1 MKFKSILLSSLLALG
16 CTAASAQEA
25 KTVNVFNPH
34 GYLQVQIGGQET
46 LGEIG
51 FGDLLSPNVQIGYG
65 YNFNKVV
72 GARISVNA
80 WQSKAGQEFL
90 GQTYKWKWNYAAPMV
105 DATFNLSNLFCGFNP
120 NRVVNVSVFAGIGA
134 NIAWGNKEAA
144 TAQSNMNAAYNNL
157 LNQEYNK
164 YVNENVYDNPLF
176 PKDLLE
182 ALKKDPK
189 FNANLPY
196 GPNLVADAYKN
207 AKSDPALSYLWD
219 DTKVRLTGRV
229 GANVDFRVS
238 ERVSLGLEVSANTL
252 NDRYNSKKAGNSD
265 WYFNALVGA
274 KFTLGKSYTTKT
286 VPAPKPVEKIIERII
301 EKPVVAPAPKTEAKQ
316 EAVEENFR
324 RDIFFPIG
332 NSNIAKSQTT
342 KIAEIVD
349 FMKENP
355 DAKITL
361 TGYADKGT
369 GSESFNDKIAARRA
383 QTVYNTLAA
392 KGVAKNRMIKKSEGS
407 RVQPFEENDMNRV
420 TICIAK

>member
-51 FGDLLSPNVQIGYG
+51 FGDLLSPNVQVGYG

-72 GARISVNA
+72 GARVSLNA

-90 GQTYKWKWNYAAPMV
+90 GQTYKWKWNYVAPMV

-120 NRVVNVSVFAGIGA
+120 NRLVNVGVFAGIGA
-134 NIAWGNKEAA
+134 NIAWGNDEAA
-144 TAQSNMNAAYNNL
+144 TAQSNMKTAYTNL
-157 LNQEYNK
+157 INSAYGTTTIPEANK
-164 YVNENVYDNPLF
+164 V
-176 PKDLLE
+176 
-182 ALKKDPK
+182 
-189 FNANLPY
+189 
-196 GPNLVADAYKN
+196 

-219 DTKVRLTGRV
+219 GSKVRLTGRV

-301 EKPVVAPAPKTEAKQ
+301 EKPAPAPAPKTETKQ

-342 KIAEIVD
+342 KIAEIVT

-369 GSESFNDKIAARRA
+369 GSAAFNDKIAARRA

-392 KGVAKNRMIKKSEGS
+392 KGVAKSRMIKKSMGS

>member
-51 FGDLLSPNVQIGYG
+51 FGDLLSPNVQVGYG

-72 GARISVNA
+72 GARVSLNA

-90 GQTYKWKWNYAAPMV
+90 GQTYKWKWNYVAPMV

-120 NRVVNVSVFAGIGA
+120 NRLVNVGVFAGIGA
-134 NIAWGNKEAA
+134 NIAWGNDEAA
-144 TAQSNMNAAYNNL
+144 TAQSNMNTAYTNL
-157 LNQEYNK
+157 INSAYGNVNIPEINK
-164 YVNENVYDNPLF
+164 V
-176 PKDLLE
+176 
-182 ALKKDPK
+182 
-189 FNANLPY
+189 
-196 GPNLVADAYKN
+196 

-219 DTKVRLTGRV
+219 GSKVRLTGRV

-274 KFTLGKSYTTKT
+274 KFTLGKTYTTKT

-301 EKPVVAPAPKTEAKQ
+301 EKPAPAPAPKTETKQ
-316 EAVEENFR
+316 EAVDENFR

-342 KIAEIVD
+342 KIAEIVT

-369 GSESFNDKIAARRA
+369 GSAAFNDKIAARRA

-392 KGVAKNRMIKKSEGS
+392 KGVAKSRMIKKSMGS

>member
-51 FGDLLSPNVQIGYG
+51 FGDLLSPNVQVGYG

-72 GARISVNA
+72 GARVSLNA

-90 GQTYKWKWNYAAPMV
+90 GQTYKWKWNYVAPMV

-120 NRVVNVSVFAGIGA
+120 NRLVNVGVFAGIGA
-134 NIAWGNKEAA
+134 NIAWGNDEAA
-144 TAQSNMNAAYNNL
+144 TAQSNMNAAYTNL
-157 LNQEYNK
+157 INSAYGTTTPEANK
-164 YVNENVYDNPLF
+164 V
-176 PKDLLE
+176 
-182 ALKKDPK
+182 
-189 FNANLPY
+189 
-196 GPNLVADAYKN
+196 

-219 DTKVRLTGRV
+219 GSKVRLTGRV

-252 NDRYNSKKAGNSD
+252 NDRYNSKKAGNAD

-301 EKPVVAPAPKTEAKQ
+301 EKPAPAPAPKVESKV
-316 EAVEENFR
+316 VEENFR

-332 NSNIAKSQTT
+332 NTNIAKSQRT
-342 KIAEIVD
+342 KIAEIVEY
-349 FMKENP
+349 MKENP

-369 GSESFNDKIAARRA
+369 GSAAFNDKIAARRA

-392 KGVAKNRMIKKSEGS
+392 KGVAKNRMIKKSMGS

>member
-51 FGDLLSPNVQIGYG
+51 FGDLLSPNVQVGYG

-72 GARISVNA
+72 GARVSLNA

-90 GQTYKWKWNYAAPMV
+90 GQTYKWKWNYVAPMV

-120 NRVVNVSVFAGIGA
+120 NRLVNVGVFAGIGA
-134 NIAWGNKEAA
+134 NIAWGNDEAA
-144 TAQSNMNAAYNNL
+144 TAQSNMNAAYTNL
-157 LNQEYNK
+157 INSAYGTTTIPEANK
-164 YVNENVYDNPLF
+164 V
-176 PKDLLE
+176 
-182 ALKKDPK
+182 
-189 FNANLPY
+189 
-196 GPNLVADAYKN
+196 

-219 DTKVRLTGRV
+219 GSKVRLTGRV

-252 NDRYNSKKAGNSD
+252 NDHYNSKKAGNSD

-274 KFTLGKSYTTKT
+274 KFTLGKTYTTKT
-286 VPAPKPVEKIIERII
+286 IPAPKPVEKIIERII
-301 EKPVVAPAPKTEAKQ
+301 EKPAPAPAPKTETKQ

-342 KIAEIVD
+342 KIAEIVT

-369 GSESFNDKIAARRA
+369 GSAAFNDKIAARRA

-392 KGVAKNRMIKKSEGS
+392 KGVAKNRMIKKSMGS

>member
-51 FGDLLSPNVQIGYG
+51 FGDLLSPNVQVGYG

-72 GARISVNA
+72 GARVSLNA

-90 GQTYKWKWNYAAPMV
+90 GQTYKWKWNYVAPMV

-120 NRVVNVSVFAGIGA
+120 NRLVNVGVFAGIGA
-134 NIAWGNKEAA
+134 NIAWGNDEAA
-144 TAQSNMNAAYNNL
+144 TAQSNMNTAYTNL
-157 LNQEYNK
+157 INSAYGTTTPEANK
-164 YVNENVYDNPLF
+164 V
-176 PKDLLE
+176 
-182 ALKKDPK
+182 
-189 FNANLPY
+189 
-196 GPNLVADAYKN
+196 

-219 DTKVRLTGRV
+219 GSKVRLTGRV

-301 EKPVVAPAPKTEAKQ
+301 EKPAPAPAPKTETKQ
-316 EAVEENFR
+316 EAVDENFR

-342 KIAEIVD
+342 KIAEIVT

-369 GSESFNDKIAARRA
+369 GSAAFNDKIAARRA

-392 KGVAKNRMIKKSEGS
+392 KGVAKNRMIKKSMGS

>member
-51 FGDLLSPNVQIGYG
+51 FGDLLSPNVQVGYG

-72 GARISVNA
+72 GARVSLNA

-90 GQTYKWKWNYAAPMV
+90 GQTYKWKWNYVAPMV

-120 NRVVNVSVFAGIGA
+120 NRLVNVGVFAGIGA
-134 NIAWGNKEAA
+134 NIAWGNDEAA
-144 TAQSNMNAAYNNL
+144 TAQSNMNAAYTNL
-157 LNQEYNK
+157 INSAYGTTTPEANK
-164 YVNENVYDNPLF
+164 V
-176 PKDLLE
+176 
-182 ALKKDPK
+182 
-189 FNANLPY
+189 
-196 GPNLVADAYKN
+196 

-219 DTKVRLTGRV
+219 GSKVRLTGRV

-252 NDRYNSKKAGNSD
+252 NDRYNSKKAGNAD

-301 EKPVVAPAPKTEAKQ
+301 EKPAPAPAPKVESKV
-316 EAVEENFR
+316 VEENFR

-332 NSNIAKSQTT
+332 NTNIAKSQST
-342 KIAEIVD
+342 KIAEIVEY
-349 FMKENP
+349 MKENP

-369 GSESFNDKIAARRA
+369 GSAAFNDKIAARRA

-392 KGVAKNRMIKKSEGS
+392 KGVAKSRMIKKSMGS

>member
-51 FGDLLSPNVQIGYG
+51 FGDLLSPNVQVGYG

-72 GARISVNA
+72 GARVSLNA

-90 GQTYKWKWNYAAPMV
+90 GQTYKWKWNYVAPMV

-120 NRVVNVSVFAGIGA
+120 NRLVNVGVFAGIGA
-134 NIAWGNKEAA
+134 NIAWGNDEAT
-144 TAQSNMNAAYNNL
+144 TAQSNMKTAYTNL
-157 LNQEYNK
+157 INSAYGTTTIPEANK
-164 YVNENVYDNPLF
+164 V
-176 PKDLLE
+176 
-182 ALKKDPK
+182 
-189 FNANLPY
+189 
-196 GPNLVADAYKN
+196 

-219 DTKVRLTGRV
+219 GSKVRLTGRV

-274 KFTLGKSYTTKT
+274 KFTLGKTYTTKT
-286 VPAPKPVEKIIERII
+286 IPAPKPVEKIIERII
-301 EKPVVAPAPKTEAKQ
+301 EKPAPAPAPKTETKQ
-316 EAVEENFR
+316 EAVDENFR

-342 KIAEIVD
+342 KIAEIVT

-369 GSESFNDKIAARRA
+369 GSAAFNDKIAARRA

-392 KGVAKNRMIKKSEGS
+392 KGVAKSRMIKKSMGS

>member
-1 MKFKSILLSSLLALG
+1 MG
-16 CTAASAQEA
+16 CTVASAQEA

-34 GYLQVQIGGQET
+34 WYGQVQIGGQYT

-51 FGDLLSPNVQIGYG
+51 FGKLLSPNAQLGVG

-72 GARISVNA
+72 GARLSVNA
-80 WQSKAGQEFL
+80 WQSKAGWNVAGMDQ
-90 GQTYKWKWNYAAPMV
+90 QKWKWNYVAPMV
-105 DATFNLSNLFCGFNP
+105 DATFNLTNLFCDFNP
-120 NRVVNVSVFAGIGA
+120 NRLVEVGVFGGIGA
-134 NIAWGNKEAA
+134 NIAWGNEEAA
-144 TAQSNMNAAYNNL
+144 TANKAIAGHFATLSG
-157 LNQEYNK
+157 EYNK
-164 YVNENVYDNPLF
+164 QPL
-176 PKDLLE
+176 
-182 ALKKDPK
+182 A
-189 FNANLPY
+189 
-196 GPNLVADAYKN
+196 
-207 AKSDPALSYLWD
+207 YLW
-219 DTKVRLTGRV
+219 KKNEKGEVKGSKARFVARV
-229 GANVDFRVS
+229 GANVDFRLSDNVK
-238 ERVSLGLEVSANTL
+238 LGAEISANTL
-252 NDRYNSKKAGNSD
+252 SDKYNSKRAGNPD
-265 WYFNALVGA
+265 WYFNALVGLKIA
-274 KFTLGKSYTTKT
+274 FGNTYTTKT
-286 VPAPKPVEKIIERII
+286 IPAPKPVEKIIERII

-316 EAVEENFR
+316 EVVEENFR

-369 GSESFNDKIAARRA
+369 GSEGFNEKIAARRA

-392 KGVAKNRMIKKSEGS
+392 KGVAKNRMIKKTESS